1 MVVVVDA
8 KRHVPTTI
16 GAACDVAVLLTV
28 CVYVYITVS
37 VCVYVCVSVSL
48 WPCVYV
54 AMCRFP
60 DPDGTCGGIPTT
72 RPERRCVY
80 VCVCE
85 QVGKER
91 RAYHLCVPMC
101 VCVQLLCV

>member
-37 VCVYVCVSVSL
+37 VCVYVGGAAGSNGRVFEHIVTHQLVMVSVFFSSS
-48 WPCVYV
+48 
-54 AMCRFP
+54 
-60 DPDGTCGGIPTT
+60 
-72 RPERRCVY
+72 
-80 VCVCE
+80 
-85 QVGKER
+85 VGLDFN
-91 RAYHLCVPMC
+91 LCVH
-101 VCVQLLCV
+101 